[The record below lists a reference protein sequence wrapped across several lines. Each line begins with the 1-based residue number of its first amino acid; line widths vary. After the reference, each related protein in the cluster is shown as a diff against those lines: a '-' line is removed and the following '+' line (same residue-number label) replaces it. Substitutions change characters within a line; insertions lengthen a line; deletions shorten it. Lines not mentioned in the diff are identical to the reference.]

1 MQVCEVCLLCH
12 TFNAQ
17 SPERGGVLRVVGGL
31 MPRAF
36 IILPQLVSAIFF
48 YVDRLPKRCTVMY
61 FLYFLTRTIA

>member
-12 TFNAQ
+12 TLMH
-17 SPERGGVLRVVGGL
+17 RVLGGL

>member
-1 MQVCEVCLLCH
+1 
-12 TFNAQ
+12 
-17 SPERGGVLRVVGGL
+17 

-61 FLYFLTRTIA
+61 FLYFLTRTIASGTKIGVRLKCNVSIVSTGILNS